1 MEKMKILSPELVEK
15 GTVLKREIAVLGDYE
30 IGILMVHP
38 HSKIKK
44 HDHIDNWEIYVDIPY
59 GFIIDV
65 CEIGNSHDFDNDSD
79 NPRDILYIKG
89 YNGVPIPNEKEI
101 SSFIS

>member
-1 MEKMKILSPELVEK
+1 MAKMEMLSPDLVEK
-15 GTVLKREIAVLGDYE
+15 GTILKRKLAVLGDYE

-38 HSKIKK
+38 HSKIKM
-44 HDHIDNWEIYVDIPY
+44 HEHIGCWEIYVDIPY
-59 GFIIDV
+59 GIIIDI
-65 CEIGNSHDFDNDSD
+65 CEIGDSHEFSNYSD

-101 SSFIS
+101 SEFIS